1 MAKSA
6 KATSV
11 SATFGYDTMNVM
23 GFNLFTVKLR
33 VKQFDLLRCFIEH
46 KRHDANGHLIGLR
59 SRLVE
64 SKTGKVYA
72 YYEFATTSFMD
83 ANRIKTAINDARA
96 DVKETEAQRLRMQ
109 NPYYEPIH
117 IATIREQLYRNESRV
132 YNWASSDDTDDLPF

>member
-46 KRHDANGHLIGLR
+46 KRHDADGHLIGLN

-83 ANRIKTAINDARA
+83 ANRIKTAINEARA
-96 DVKETEAQRLRMQ
+96 DVKYTEATRLRLN

-117 IATIREQLYRNESRV
+117 IAAIREQLYRNEDRSH
-132 YNWASSDDTDDLPF
+132 NWASSDETDDLPF

>member
-23 GFNLFTVKLR
+23 GFNLYTVKLR
-33 VKQFDLLRCFIEH
+33 VNQFDLLRCFIEH
-46 KRHDANGHLIGLR
+46 KRDNDDNLR
-59 SRLVE
+59 MNLRPRLVE

-72 YYEFATTSFMD
+72 YYEYATTVFD
-83 ANRIKTAINDARA
+83 AVQAVKESINAARA
-96 DVKETEAQRLRMQ
+96 DVKETEATRLRLN
-109 NPYYEPIH
+109 NPWYEPIH
-117 IATIREQLYRNESRV
+117 IASIREKLQRKESRV

>member
-46 KRHDANGHLIGLR
+46 KRHDADGHLIGLN

-83 ANRIKTAINDARA
+83 ANRIKTAINEARA
-96 DVKETEAQRLRMQ
+96 DVKYTEATRLRLN

-132 YNWASSDDTDDLPF
+132 YNWASSDDTDDLPI

>member
-23 GFNLFTVKLR
+23 GFTLYTVKLR
-33 VKQFDLLRCFIEH
+33 VNQFDLLRCFIEH
-46 KRHDANGHLIGLR
+46 KRRDANGHLIGLR

-64 SKTGKVYA
+64 SRTGKTYA
-72 YYEFATTSFMD
+72 YYEFATTSNID

-96 DVKETEAQRLRMQ
+96 DVMETEAIRLRMQ

-117 IATIREQLYRNESRV
+117 IAAIREQLHRDEARV
-132 YNWASSDDTDDLPF
+132 YHWTTDETDDLPF

>member
-23 GFNLFTVKLR
+23 GFNLYTVKLR

-46 KRHDANGHLIGLR
+46 KRRDANGHLIGLR

-64 SKTGKVYA
+64 SKTGKTYA
-72 YYEFATTSFMD
+72 YYEFATTSNID
-83 ANRIKTAINDARA
+83 ANRIKTAINEARA
-96 DVKETEAQRLRMQ
+96 DVMETEAIRLRMQ

-117 IATIREQLYRNESRV
+117 IATIREQLYRSEARV
-132 YNWASSDDTDDLPF
+132 YNWTTDETDDLPF